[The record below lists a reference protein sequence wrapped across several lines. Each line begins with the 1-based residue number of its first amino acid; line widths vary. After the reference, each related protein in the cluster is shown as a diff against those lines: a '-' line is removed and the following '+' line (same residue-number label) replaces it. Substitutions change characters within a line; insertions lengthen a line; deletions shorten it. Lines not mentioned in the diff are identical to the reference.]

1 MDHIPRA
8 EHGLLE
14 IDDLVEQRMLAASLL
29 DLDELEE
36 LNADAGLVVLE
47 ESRNWNTSFGPLVAL
62 YEDDEVA
69 TLGLGDVLAPDA
81 AKAFLDGDV
90 AVLGD
95 IDVLPSVENLNQGQL
110 DRASKNEVELECDTR
125 MKSITQDE

>member
-36 LNADAGLVVLE
+36 LNADAGLVVPQ
-47 ESRNWNTSFGPLVAL
+47 ESRNWNPNLGPLVAFE
-62 YEDDEVA
+62 EDDIVA
-69 TLGLGDVLAPDA
+69 LVVLGDVLAGETS
-81 AKAFLDGDV
+81 KAFLDGVV

-95 IDVLPSVENLNQGQL
+95 IDILPSVENLNQGQS
-110 DRASKNEVELECDTR
+110 DSR
-125 MKSITQDE
+125 MQE

>member
-1 MDHIPRA
+1 MRHANGAMDHIPRA

-36 LNADAGLVVLE
+36 LNADAGLEVPQ
-47 ESRNWNTSFGPLVAL
+47 ESRNWNPNLGPLVAFE
-62 YEDDEVA
+62 EDDIVA
-69 TLGLGDVLAPDA
+69 LVVLGDVLAA
-81 AKAFLDGDV
+81 ETSKAFLDGVV

-95 IDVLPSVENLNQGQL
+95 IDILPSVENLNQ
-110 DRASKNEVELECDTR
+110 A
-125 MKSITQDE
+125 

>member
-1 MDHIPRA
+1 M
-8 EHGLLE
+8 
-14 IDDLVEQRMLAASLL
+14 EQRMLAASLL

-47 ESRNWNTSFGPLVAL
+47 EPRNWNTSFGPLVAL

-69 TLGLGDVLAPDA
+69 TLGLGDVPAPDA

-95 IDVLPSVENLNQGQL
+95 IDVLPSVEYLHQEQS
-110 DRASKNEVELECDTR
+110 DRASKNATIQAR
-125 MKSITQDE
+125 AMK

>member
-95 IDVLPSVENLNQGQL
+95 IDVLPSVEYLNQG
-110 DRASKNEVELECDTR
+110 
-125 MKSITQDE
+125 

>member
-69 TLGLGDVLAPDA
+69 TLALGDVLATDA

-95 IDVLPSVENLNQGQL
+95 IDVLPSVEYLNQG
-110 DRASKNEVELECDTR
+110 
-125 MKSITQDE
+125 

>member
-14 IDDLVEQRMLAASLL
+14 IDDVVEQRMLAASRL

-62 YEDDEVA
+62 YEDDVVA
-69 TLGLGDVLAPDA
+69 ALALGDVLATDT

-95 IDVLPSVENLNQGQL
+95 IDVLPSVEYLNQG
-110 DRASKNEVELECDTR
+110 
-125 MKSITQDE
+125 